1 MGVGEYYFQCQRC
14 GRIHKEKIR
23 INIDDDEL
31 FLKMECKHCRD
42 DTEHLWV
49 GETEIDIY
57 QLYNSNIDPRFY

>member
-1 MGVGEYYFQCQRC
+1 MGGKEYYFQCQKC
-14 GRIHKEKIR
+14 GLIHKEKIR

-31 FLKMECKHCRD
+31 FYTLECKHCRD
-42 DTEHLWV
+42 DTKHLWV